1 MRREW
6 NWPSQH
12 IDDLRILRVF
22 PSQTNILFV
31 CDWFDH
37 DNGFCLYHYDHYGA
51 VLELCICCISVGSHG
66 IVCYEP
72 LVHVHLTIQVV

>member
-22 PSQTNILFV
+22 PSQTDILLM
-31 CDWFDH
+31 CDLF
-37 DNGFCLYHYDHYGA
+37 GA
-51 VLELCICCISVGSHG
+51 VLQLCICCNSVGSHG

-72 LVHVHLTIQVV
+72 LVHVHLTIQVVQA